1 MIKQGRPT
9 RKQKQL
15 INLLN
20 RQHKL
25 ARQTNWQHGSNKV
38 QLLTLNHRYY
48 AQRLQNFACSIL
60 PRKNIHKNLP
70 AVHII
75 PRLDKQL
82 LAKSQFTMMQKRKTP
97 HMHSAHITSNIHINQ
112 QVTRYSATQDQLSA
126 IKLETVTS
134 NTPGTPGQEPVHNTR
149 CFE

>member
-1 MIKQGRPT
+1 MIKQGRST

-25 ARQTNWQHGSNKV
+25 ARQTNWQHRSNKV

-60 PRKNIHKNLP
+60 PGGKIHKTLP

-97 HMHSAHITSNIHINQ
+97 HMHSAHITTNIHIS
-112 QVTRYSATQDQLSA
+112 TGD
-126 IKLETVTS
+126 TVQCNARSTKCNS
-134 NTPGTPGQEPVHNTR
+134 IGNGYKQYARNARPGTCT
-149 CFE
+149 